1 VSIEVKVAAGG
12 WRQACGRDLS
22 LAPFVIVSLAP
33 FVIASLVP
41 FVIAVV
47 LSGYA
52 ARSE

>member
-22 LAPFVIVSLAP
+22 LVP